1 MRQGWQFIMDS
12 KGTGPPKLAL
22 AALKAAQPLDKIREN
37 ECSLNAPSSDGSES
51 AASSSRPQELMAIY
65 AELNRLEAI
74 EQEAETIRP
83 VATLFH
89 WPLGLAFALSLIVA
103 LFSSRRSA
111 HA

>member
-1 MRQGWQFIMDS
+1 
-12 KGTGPPKLAL
+12 
-22 AALKAAQPLDKIREN
+22 
-37 ECSLNAPSSDGSES
+37 
-51 AASSSRPQELMAIY
+51 MAIY

-103 LFSSRRSA
+103 LLSSRRSA